1 MKSLTFSRLESRL
14 LTTLGTGLI
23 VFSVIAGCFTYLHA
37 YRNELDLARSL
48 QQQLVGT
55 VQIQAEVAAFAA
67 NTQIANGVLTGLL
80 ANPVILAARID
91 STEGFAAEM
100 DYRQKSTFGLRR
112 TYELH
117 SPVDGKEPIG
127 KLTVVQNDER
137 VQSSAV
143 RTALFQTAIMLLQVL
158 TAVLIMAAV
167 LRNRMIRPITRL
179 ANAMADIEPGGSAR
193 LTLEPEHA
201 VDEIGLLTNRANAL
215 LGASENA
222 IVQLKQQNG
231 LLTSLLKSLPMGV
244 FMVEAP
250 SGKPLMA
257 NDSAFGLLG
266 RGLLPD
272 AARHNLGEL
281 YQVFKLGSGDPY
293 PPEEMPIML
302 GMSGISAHVDD
313 MVVERPDGT
322 KSVLE
327 VFGTPVT
334 DEHGKVRASLVSF
347 MDISERKQMEERVRQ
362 LAFHDTLTGLPN
374 RRLLSDR
381 LRQAMVASKRSA
393 CHGALLF
400 LDLDNFKP
408 LNDAHG
414 HSVGDLLLI
423 EAAQRMRRCVREMD
437 TVARFG
443 GDEFV
448 VLISVLDIS
457 QAESGRQALNVA
469 EKIRKAL
476 SAPYC
481 LTVVQTAQTSVTIV
495 HQCTTSIGIQLFGHQ
510 EVSQD
515 DILKWADAA
524 MYQAKNAGR
533 NQIRFHDAPA

>member
-1 MKSLTFSRLESRL
+1 
-14 LTTLGTGLI
+14 
-23 VFSVIAGCFTYLHA
+23 
-37 YRNELDLARSL
+37 
-48 QQQLVGT
+48 
-55 VQIQAEVAAFAA
+55 
-67 NTQIANGVLTGLL
+67 
-80 ANPVILAARID
+80 
-91 STEGFAAEM
+91 M
-100 DYRQKSTFGLRR
+100 DYRQKSAFGLRR

-481 LTVVQTAQTSVTIV
+481 LTVVQTAQTSVTIE